1 MRVCTGALVDEGE
14 CFWMRYATREIQ
26 LASALVEAA
35 DTLVEGFEATRYL
48 QRMSDHCVEL
58 LNASAAG
65 VMLIDGGRAVSL
77 AASSRHENVALEL
90 LEVQHDGGPCVDSYG
105 SGRAVPP
112 VSIQVAHADARWPE
126 FTERALRHDI
136 TATYAVP
143 LRRHE
148 NLLGALNVFMPTLPD
163 LAPVTPA
170 EVASV
175 APELQLAQALADAA
189 ALGLQNRRTYTQYR
203 TLSGQLQE
211 ALSSRVRIEQAKGML
226 AERWSVRA
234 DQAFV
239 ALRQYA
245 RRRRLPLDQAARAV
259 IEGVADGAE
268 LRRELDGSADA
279 SPGGPA

>member
-1 MRVCTGALVDEGE
+1 MQ
-14 CFWMRYATREIQ
+14 YATREIR

-77 AASSRHENVALEL
+77 TASSRHEDVALEL

-105 SGRAVPP
+105 SGRPVPP

-143 LRRHE
+143 LRRNE
-148 NLLGALNVFMPTLPD
+148 NLLGALNVFVPTLPD
-163 LAPVTPA
+163 TTPA
-170 EVASV
+170 EIAAV
-175 APELQLAQALADAA
+175 APELQVAQALADAA
-189 ALGLQNRRTYTQYR
+189 ALGLQNRHTYSEYR

-234 DQAFV
+234 DQAFM

-245 RRRRLPLDQAARAV
+245 RRRRLPLDRVASAV
-259 IEGVADGAE
+259 IEGVEDGAE
-268 LRRELDGSADA
+268 LRRELDGCAD
-279 SPGGPA
+279 GPA

>member
-1 MRVCTGALVDEGE
+1 
-14 CFWMRYATREIQ
+14 MRYGSREIR

-77 AASSRHENVALEL
+77 AASSRHEDVALEL
-90 LEVQHDGGPCVDSYG
+90 LEVQHEGGPCVDSYG
-105 SGRAVPP
+105 TGRPVPP
-112 VSIQVAHADARWPE
+112 VSIRVAHADARWPE

-148 NLLGALNVFMPTLPD
+148 KLLGALNVFVPTLPD
-163 LAPVTPA
+163 TGRDDGVSA
-170 EVASV
+170 
-175 APELQLAQALADAA
+175 APELQVAQALADAA
-189 ALGLQNRRTYTQYR
+189 ALGLQNSRTYSQYR

-226 AERWSVRA
+226 AERWGVRA
-234 DQAFV
+234 DQAFIV
-239 ALRQYA
+239 LRQYA
-245 RRRRLPLDQAARAV
+245 RRHRLPLDRVARSV
-259 IEGVADGAE
+259 IEGAADDAE
-268 LRRELDGSADA
+268 LRRELDGSAE
-279 SPGGPA
+279 GPA